1 MNPKP
6 VETLV
11 PRTHRRALAGLL
23 LAGGLLLAPGR
34 SAAGAFVPGP
44 ATNAT
49 VGTGP
54 RAIATGDFN
63 EDGRPDMAVG
73 NEGASG
79 VSVLLGL
86 AGGGFAPSV
95 LYNTGP
101 VPGEI
106 AVADFDR
113 DGHLDFAVGHYNT
126 NTVVIMRGTGTGTFT
141 TGLTLAGPPHPEG
154 MCAADFNLDGL
165 VDLATCGYPSQS
177 TGTASVWLNT
187 GTPGGAL
194 SFGTRSDYAVGAWP
208 NSIKAGWIAGL
219 GLVTANY
226 NGGSVTILAN
236 DGTGHFGNRLDL
248 PAPPHAYMAAVGAV
262 FPFLDHD
269 QIVTANADSNSVS
282 LYFFS
287 PTSHTWV
294 RRDFPTSSR
303 PNYVAIADV
312 DADGAADVVTS
323 DYVSGQLSV
332 LEPDFATGTLRPR
345 VGVPTVTNPY
355 AVAVADFDLDGKPD
369 LAASNRSGN
378 TVRVT
383 RGLPHA
389 GWGVGDTIPVFSA
402 KNQYGNTTRIAP
414 GSGKWQLL
422 DMCSSWCGPCVQM
435 GRKTQRIYETWRTHP
450 TVHFDYITMLDD
462 GPVEG
467 IPSTQVDATNWAL
480 SSHLNRPVLHAD
492 GQALGGPRAVVAA
505 SNLWGTPTLR
515 LVDPQGVVRWVN
527 VGYAE
532 DTSLVRVLANLAGVA
547 VPAMA
552 QVSSVRDTLAT
563 ATSTLWYGNQSSTT
577 GLQSLYIA
585 QASYTWQFFQHPQ
598 PAGTAGLGVFVMP
611 EVQRSVAAGVES
623 WEVSIGVASDSLG
636 NYSPLPNGERWKV
649 SLAGVTMAPPQR
661 LLPPGTTATLR
672 ILDGELVDHASPS
685 PVPLSWNGSTL
696 EIGDITPAMLS
707 SWNDIVTL
715 TLRFEML
722 TPGTTADVAPAAVT
736 AFALHAPS
744 PNPAVRE
751 ARLSWTQPRAGD
763 ARLEVFDL
771 SGRLVRVVERG
782 AHAAGE
788 HTASWNLTDAAGAPV
803 GAGLYFARVAVEGE
817 GTRTARVTVVR

>member
-1 MNPKP
+1 MRLRFLPA
-6 VETLV
+6 LV
-11 PRTHRRALAGLL
+11 LAGLAL
-23 LAGGLLLAPGR
+23 LPPARAL
-34 SAAGAFVPGP
+34 AGAFVPGP
-44 ATNAT
+44 STTHT

-86 AGGGFAPSV
+86 AGGGFAPAV

-106 AVADFDR
+106 AVADFDQ

-141 TGLTLAGPPHPEG
+141 TGITLTGPPHPEG
-154 MCAADFNLDGL
+154 MVAADFNFDGL
-165 VDLATCGYPSQS
+165 PDLASCGYPSQS

-187 GTPGGAL
+187 GTPGGPL
-194 SFGTRSDYAVGAWP
+194 SFGARSDYAVGAWP
-208 NSIKAGWIAGL
+208 NSIRSGRVSEFYTS
-219 GLVTANY
+219 LVTANY
-226 NGGSVTILAN
+226 NGSSVTILAN

-248 PAPPHAYMAAVGAV
+248 PVPPHAYMAAVGPV
-262 FPFLDHD
+262 FPFLSRE

-282 LYFFS
+282 LYYFS
-287 PTSHTWV
+287 DNSHTWV
-294 RRDFPTSSR
+294 RRDFPTSIR
-303 PNYVAIADV
+303 PNYVAIADA

-383 RGLPHA
+383 RGLPHG

-414 GSGKWQLL
+414 GSGKWQML
-422 DMCSSWCGPCVQM
+422 DLCSSWCGPCVQM
-435 GRKTQRIYETWRTHP
+435 GRRTQRVYETWRTHP
-450 TVHFDYITMLDD
+450 TVRFDYVTMLDD
-462 GPVEG
+462 GPVVNA
-467 IPSTQVDATNWAL
+467 PSTQVDAMNWAR

-532 DTSLVRVLANLAGVA
+532 DTSLVRILANLAGVA
-547 VPAMA
+547 VPEMA
-552 QVSSVRDTLAT
+552 QTFLVRDTLTA

-577 GLQSLYIA
+577 GLQSLYFE
-585 QASYTWQFFQHPQ
+585 QASYTWQFFYHPQ
-598 PAGTAGLGVFVMP
+598 PAGTVGQGVFVIP
-611 EVQRSVAAGVES
+611 DVERSVAAGVES
-623 WEVSIGVASDSLG
+623 WQVSVGVSSDSLG
-636 NYSPLPNGERWKV
+636 NYSPLPNGQRWKV
-649 SLAGVTMAPPQR
+649 SLAGVTMEPQQR
-661 LLPPGTTATLR
+661 FLPPGTTATLSF
-672 ILDGELVDHASPS
+672 LDGELVEHGSPS
-685 PVPLSWNGSTL
+685 PVPVSWNGTTL

-715 TLRFEML
+715 TLRFGML
-722 TPGTTADVAPAAVT
+722 TAGTTAGVEPASSAT
-736 AFALHAPS
+736 FALHAPA
-744 PNPAVRE
+744 PNPAAHE
-751 ARLSWTQPRAGD
+751 ARLSWSQPRAGD
-763 ARLEVFDL
+763 ARLDVFDL

-782 AHAAGE
+782 THAAGA
-788 HTASWNLTDAAGAPV
+788 HTATWNLADESGAPV
-803 GAGLYFARVAVEGE
+803 GTGLYFARVAVAGE
-817 GTRTARVTVVR
+817 GTRTVRVTVVR